1 MFTLNHFIWLF
12 ISLAVILTVV
22 ILNIKLNLSFK
33 FNLNILFIVSLLSE
47 IVKTLVCMKLEVPNK
62 DGVVGTYLNP
72 GDLPFHLCSMQVF
85 FVIALK
91 FFIKKESTKNVL
103 LSFMFPTM
111 LIGGTL
117 SMLIPTVGVSF
128 TNPQVYQYF
137 LFHAYIV
144 GFAIYLISKKIITI
158 ETKTLFRNLG
168 ILFGIMFIGIW
179 INSMLSDKAVN
190 FLYLSRPPMDN
201 LPLLNL
207 DHGWYVYFFTLIG
220 IAVIL
225 MMLLHI
231 PFIIVNNHKKK
242 TIK

>member
-1 MFTLNHFIWLF
+1 MILIEFLILCNSKYITNSIIKGSLMFLTKVFP
-12 ISLAVILTVV
+12 SL
-22 ILNIKLNLSFK
+22 
-33 FNLNILFIVSLLSE
+33 
-47 IVKTLVCMKLEVPNK
+47 
-62 DGVVGTYLNP
+62 
-72 GDLPFHLCSMQVF
+72 
-85 FVIALK
+85 
-91 FFIKKESTKNVL
+91 
-103 LSFMFPTM
+103 FPTM

-225 MMLLHI
+225 MTLLHL
-231 PFIIVNNHKKK
+231 PFIIVNVGF
-242 TIK
+242 TCPISAS